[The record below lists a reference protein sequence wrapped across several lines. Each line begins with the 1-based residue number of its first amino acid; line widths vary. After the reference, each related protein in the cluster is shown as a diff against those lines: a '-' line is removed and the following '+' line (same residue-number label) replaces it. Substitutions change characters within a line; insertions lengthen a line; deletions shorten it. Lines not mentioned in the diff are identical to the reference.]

1 MSKNPLVITLA
12 IAALIVVAA
21 LGTLGVLSA
30 LTGQQSGLEKSGR
43 NTCPTVGAK
52 AFRDVG
58 DAGYGQRLA
67 TLARCSH

>member
-30 LTGQQSGLEKSGR
+30 LKGQKSGLEKSGR
-43 NTCPTVGAK
+43 STCPTLGAK
-52 AFRDVG
+52 ALRDVS
-58 DAGYGQRLA
+58 DPGYGRRLA

>member
-1 MSKNPLVITLA
+1 MNKNPLVITLA

-30 LTGQQSGLEKSGR
+30 LMGQKSGLEKSGR
-43 NTCPTVGAK
+43 STCPTLGAK
-52 AFRDVG
+52 ALRDVS
-58 DAGYGQRLA
+58 DAGYGRRLA

>member
-58 DAGYGQRLA
+58 DPGYGRRLA
-67 TLARCSH
+67 ALARCPH

>member
-30 LTGQQSGLEKSGR
+30 LTGQKSGLEKSGR
-43 NTCPTVGAK
+43 STCPTLGAM

-58 DAGYGQRLA
+58 DPGYGRRLA
-67 TLARCSH
+67 KLARCSH

>member
-21 LGTLGVLSA
+21 LGTLGVLSV
-30 LTGQQSGLEKSGR
+30 LTD
-43 NTCPTVGAK
+43 P
-52 AFRDVG
+52 
-58 DAGYGQRLA
+58 GYGRRLA

>member
-58 DAGYGQRLA
+58 DPVYSGRLA

>member
-12 IAALIVVAA
+12 IAARIVVAA

-58 DAGYGQRLA
+58 DPGFGRRLA

>member
-1 MSKNPLVITLA
+1 MNKNPLVITLA
-12 IAALIVVAA
+12 IAALIVIAA

-30 LTGQQSGLEKSGR
+30 LAGQKAGLEKSGR
-43 NTCPTVGAK
+43 NTCPTLGAK

-58 DAGYGQRLA
+58 DPGYGRRLA

>member
-52 AFRDVG
+52 AFRDV
-58 DAGYGQRLA
+58 DDPGYGRRLA